1 MGVEICDG
9 PIWRNVLLENSEVT
23 LGKMLGCL
31 TKTGP
36 KLLDS
41 TTRTLA
47 RYSDYHGSNVHKS
60 KMNSY
65 QEGNCFTAWEW
76 FLIC

>member
-1 MGVEICDG
+1 MEECAAGEFGSDSREDARMSDYDV
-9 PIWRNVLLENSEVT
+9 
-23 LGKMLGCL
+23 
-31 TKTGP
+31 GP
-36 KLLDS
+36 KLLES

-65 QEGNCFTAWEW
+65 QEGNCFTAWEG